1 MKRVILVLVVLALLA
16 LAVPAFA
23 QDNGAT
29 VKKFGPCGTGVHVKA
44 EQCQLVVTP
53 SGNENLQVHAHLREP
68 GPATGGGATKTEV
81 SCITPEP
88 GQAVKTPSGNVNGH
102 CTGKA

>member
-1 MKRVILVLVVLALLA
+1 MKRVIMVLVVLALLA

-23 QDNGAT
+23 QDNEAT
-29 VKKFGPCGTGVHVKA
+29 VKKYGPCGTGVHVKA
-44 EQCQLVVTP
+44 ERCQLVVMP
-53 SGNENLQVHAHLREP
+53 SSNENLQVHAHQQKP
-68 GPATGGGATKTEV
+68 GPATGGGATKTDV

>member
-23 QDNGAT
+23 QGNGAT
-29 VKKFGPCGTGVHVKA
+29 VKKYGPCTTGVHVKA
-44 EQCQLVVTP
+44 ERCQLVVTP
-53 SGNENLQVHAHLREP
+53 SGNENLQVHAHPQQP
-68 GPATGGGATKTEV
+68 GPATGGGATKTDV
-81 SCITPEP
+81 TCITPEP
-88 GQAVKTPSGNVNGH
+88 GQAVKMPSGNVNGH